1 MELEII
7 LTCAC
12 RTGAPPG
19 PKTSSVSPQCF
30 IPSGKSGVL
39 IACLLDTEP
48 RVAIETLGYVPPEDP
63 KSVWLPSSWL
73 APAPSHLGMTH
84 LGSETNYKSS
94 RTGFTLLL
102 HSLRKSFTIW
112 NLRFSWTKQLFFSFS
127 DSKSLV
133 VEGSSELRSHNSPG
147 TRYIFPD
154 LFQNTV
160 LHTVGENNGSV

>member
-30 IPSGKSGVL
+30 IPSGKKWCFD
-39 IACLLDTEP
+39 CLFAWHWALSCDWDL
-48 RVAIETLGYVPPEDP
+48 RVC
-63 KSVWLPSSWL
+63 PSRGSQICMTTSFWL
-73 APAPSHLGMTH
+73 APAPSHFGMTH
-84 LGSETNYKSS
+84 LGSETSYKSS

-112 NLRFSWTKQLFFSFS
+112 SLRFSWTKQLCFSFS

-133 VEGSSELRSHNSPG
+133 VEGSSELRSHNSP
-147 TRYIFPD
+147 RNQVYFPWP
-154 LFQNTV
+154 FPK
-160 LHTVGENNGSV
+160 HRSSHCGWK